1 MIPAFA
7 KGVLSM
13 VRPDFIELLNNPGLE
28 IFSIPQGRDNFA
40 YILRVPGND
49 RVALVDAMEAKSITN
64 FLDNRGWTLEMIFN
78 THHHYD
84 HVGANKFFVENSDT
98 LQVFG
103 SAYDRNNNRIPSQTR
118 VLKHLE
124 KFRWQNLSITTFEIP
139 GHTLG
144 HFGYLVD
151 VGNGHFFCG
160 DTVFLGGCGRLF
172 EGSPRQ
178 MDHSINNV
186 IRSLGGDVSLYPAHE
201 YSLANLEFAKT
212 LCDEPELSNY
222 IDKLERQLKDMGTTL
237 PTTIAHE
244 IRFNPFFR
252 IRDQVYL
259 EHLQSQGVIKD
270 LNPVNAFGQVRALKD
285 HF

>member
-49 RVALVDAMEAKSITN
+49 RVALVDAMEAKSIKN

-84 HVGANKFFVENSDT
+84 HVGANKFFLENSDSIE
-98 LQVFG
+98 VCG
-103 SAYDRNNNRIPSQTR
+103 SSYDQISSRIPGQTKI
-118 VLKHLE
+118 LKHAENFLW
-124 KFRWQNLSITTFEIP
+124 KNISVTVLEIP

-144 HFGYLVD
+144 HIGYFLD
-151 VGNGHFFCG
+151 IGSGHFFCG

-172 EGSPRQ
+172 EGSPAQ
-178 MDHSINNV
+178 MDDSINNI
-186 IRSLGGDVSLYPAHE
+186 IRNLGEDVSLYPAHE

-222 IDKLERQLKDMGTTL
+222 IDKLEKQLKNMGTTL
-237 PTTIAHE
+237 PTTIANE

-252 IRDQVYL
+252 VRDQVYL
-259 EHLQSQGVIKD
+259 EHLQSQGVIKE